1 MIASCGES
9 LVDFVPDLTGSSSR
23 WTDFVGG
30 SPYNV
35 ARGLGRL
42 GIESAFVGAISTD
55 LFGEELLAGLESSGV
70 ATDYV
75 VRLDRP
81 STLSFVRID
90 DSDAEYAFYNAT
102 SADRNWPGTDNT
114 TLLAA
119 VDALHF
125 GSNSLVLE
133 PGASEF
139 ERLMGLAKQAHVVSF
154 DPNVRPQL
162 VEGGEHLAD
171 RFYQLAALAD
181 IVKLSADDIRY
192 LEPRVSAAEMAGRIL
207 SQGAALVFV
216 TCGQRPTI
224 AFTPRLEVT
233 RSPKKVHVVDT
244 IGAGDGF
251 MAGLLASLSERG
263 LLSKDGLSAISIE
276 ELDTVLDFAL
286 RVAAAVC
293 TRRGAEMPTKDDLA
307 EIG

>member
-9 LVDFVPDLTGSSSR
+9 LIDFVPDVTGSSSL

-55 LFGEELLAGLESSGV
+55 LFGDELLAGLESSGV

-81 STLSFVRID
+81 STLSFARVH
-90 DSDAEYAFYNAT
+90 DSDASYAFYNAT

-114 TLLAA
+114 ALLAA

-133 PGASEF
+133 PAASEF
-139 ERLMGLAKQAHVVSF
+139 ERLMGLAKPTHVVSF

-162 VEGGEHLAD
+162 VEGNNNLPD
-171 RFYQLAALAD
+171 RFYQLCALAD
-181 IVKLSADDIRY
+181 IVKLSADDIGY
-192 LEPRVSAAEMAGRIL
+192 LEPRTSAADMARRIL
-207 SQGAALVFV
+207 SQGSAVVFV
-216 TCGQRPTI
+216 TCGERPTT

-263 LLSKDGLSAISIE
+263 LLSKDRLSAISIE
-276 ELDTVLDFAL
+276 ELDSVLDFAL